1 MIKTSR
7 ARWNIDLLKVSFTK
21 WRIAF
26 IFFALSY
33 FLILLLNLVNQPF
46 NWDEATHLNRAL
58 ELRSGLFN
66 DFVRD
71 SFYPPLFSCFTAF
84 SFSLF
89 GDSLFSARL
98 VSAVFTV
105 LTLFVVYELTKN
117 MYSEKVA
124 LLSSILLAIM
134 PGYFWLARLALIEV
148 TLVFFF
154 TLSLFFF
161 YRWLTTQKNHLAVL
175 SGLALGFGFLA
186 KYQIIAAVVCMA
198 VSMLL
203 LGKGRYRWLFSRFS
217 FLIATA
223 LTVIVPWLIIA
234 YNVLSSYVLSQWV
247 YALQM
252 GNPERSQ
259 YSTRFPIPIFYFV
272 EMVWPYPDVHPISL
286 LLYIVGI
293 VGLGFLVWRKK
304 REDKFVFAWFITVFM
319 FFTVISNR
327 EWRYVLTLFPALA
340 ISASALILFAYDKV
354 RDSLTKKVKIGRK
367 YETKI
372 AAGLLIGFLSI
383 TVAYSISDV
392 YYNVKQNSFNI
403 EIKQATDY
411 IVANGSVSGSIIVLC
426 PFNYFSQDMVKFYLW
441 AAGKPQIQTYQYPAL
456 PVDTYTPIFNIT
468 EFIGLC
474 EQYNVKFVYTY
485 ENGGT
490 TPYFNTTLSLVDI
503 YIQIYASKA
512 FSEISPQMTF
522 GETPRRVIV
531 LTFLG
536 DKSNPT

>member
-1 MIKTSR
+1 MPKISL
-7 ARWNIDLLKVSFTK
+7 ARRNIDLLKVSFTK

-26 IFFALSY
+26 ILFAVIY

-58 ELRSGLFN
+58 ELNNGLFH

-71 SFYPPLFSCFTAF
+71 SFYPPLFSCFTAL
-84 SFSLF
+84 SFNLF
-89 GDSLFSARL
+89 EASLFSARL
-98 VSAVFTV
+98 VSAAFTVFT
-105 LTLFVVYELTKN
+105 LFIIYELTKS
-117 MYSEKVA
+117 MYSEKTA
-124 LLSSILLAIM
+124 LLSSVLLAVM

-161 YRWLTTQKNHLAVL
+161 YRWLTLRKNYLAVL

-203 LGKGRYRWLFSRFS
+203 LGKDRYKWLFSRFS
-217 FLIATA
+217 LLIAAA
-223 LTVIVPWLIIA
+223 LAVIIPWLIIA

-252 GNPERSQ
+252 GNPGRSL

-272 EMVWPYPDVHPISL
+272 ELVWPYPDVHPISL
-286 LLYIVGI
+286 ILYIVGLL
-293 VGLGFLVWRKK
+293 GLGYLVLRKK
-304 REDKFVFAWFITVFM
+304 KEDKFVFAWFITVFV

-340 ISASALILFAYDKV
+340 ISASVLILVAYDKF
-354 RDSLTKKVKIGRK
+354 RDSLTNRVKISKKAG
-367 YETKI
+367 TKI
-372 AAGLLIGFLSI
+372 ATGLLIGFLFV
-383 TVAYSISDV
+383 TMGYSVNDI
-392 YYNVKQNSFNI
+392 YYNVEQNSFNI

-411 IVANGSVSGSIIVLC
+411 LVANGSINGSIIVLC

-441 AAGKPQIQTYQYPAL
+441 AAGKPQIQTYQYPTL
-456 PVDTYTPIFNIT
+456 PVDTYTPKFNIT
-468 EFIGLC
+468 EFIEIC
-474 EQYNVKFVYTY
+474 EQYNVEFVYTY

-531 LTFLG
+531 LTFIG
-536 DKSNPT
+536 DKI